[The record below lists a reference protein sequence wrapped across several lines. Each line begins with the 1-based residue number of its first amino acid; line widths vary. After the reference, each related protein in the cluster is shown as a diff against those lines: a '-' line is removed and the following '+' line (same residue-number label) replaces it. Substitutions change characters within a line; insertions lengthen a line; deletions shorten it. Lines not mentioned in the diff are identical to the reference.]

1 MINLERSDFIKV
13 RPLIHTPTRRPV
25 IVGEVNDSG
34 FVVYT
39 IDDTFI
45 YKGKVTGGCLWRMT
59 WDYAKYFEAVE

>member
-1 MINLERSDFIKV
+1 MERSDFIKG

-25 IVGEVNDSG
+25 VVGEVTDTG

-45 YKGKVTGGCLWRMT
+45 HKGKVTGGCAWGMT
-59 WDYAKYFEAVE
+59 WDYAKDFEAVK